1 MTRTSLKQI
10 IATLRPR
17 IVRSFGVLRSWV
29 RQATSI
35 SCLRA
40 TQMASILCP
49 WVTQAADILRLQA
62 TRTISILRPW
72 VWGVALCVLALFC
85 VSVAVSN
92 TCVDRSSSAQITT
105 AEKLLGAADTSIQ
118 EREGLDVVEGL
129 DQEAQEQVSGQTS
142 EQEASNALGGLAEKH
157 FLEDS
162 QVRFSE
168 NPLVSENPNASTI
181 AKQLGFGTTR
191 QKSAPCVEGGSYMVA
206 QMGRTS
212 IQQVVSSLFITSSA
226 LQNIPSAEGA
236 PENISLVEGASSLDT
251 PTTGESSTAQTDESA
266 SLDSLTAAIRSM
278 ESQGYEVGCF
288 FVDLNSGEGIAY
300 NLDTRIYGASS
311 FKGVYAAYLS
321 EQLADGESGLSAS
334 AVSLMD
340 DSIRY
345 SDNNAFSTL
354 RNSYDGAGFA
364 RWVESCGVSSDIV
377 HDTHFPRYSARESA
391 LFWLHT
397 YRYLQSGT
405 DAASHLR
412 ELYTQTNV
420 SFIRDG
426 VTAVVASGDKAQ
438 RESDAGE
445 RENGSEET
453 AEESSGKSVVVM
465 NKAGWIAS
473 SPRFSGLCD
482 AGLIEC
488 GGHTYLM
495 SIMTSAPD
503 SASHRDQVVT
513 LAKELFTLRS

>member
-1 MTRTSLKQI
+1 MTRTPLKQI

-17 IVRSFGVLRSWV
+17 IVRSLGALCSWV
-29 RQATSI
+29 RQAVSI

-40 TQMASILCP
+40 TQMARILRP
-49 WVTQAADILRLQA
+49 WVTQVAGILRLQA

-72 VWGVALCVLALFC
+72 VWGVTLCVLALFC

-105 AEKLLGAADTSIQ
+105 AEKLLGAADTSMQ
-118 EREGLDVVEGL
+118 EREEL

-142 EQEASNALGGLAEKH
+142 EQEVSDALGGLVEKH

-181 AKQLGFGTTR
+181 AKQLGFGTTN
-191 QKSAPCVEGGSYMVA
+191 QKSAPCVEGGSGMVV
-206 QMGRTS
+206 QMSRTS
-212 IQQVVSSLFITSSA
+212 IQQVVSNSFITSSA

-236 PENISLVEGASSLDT
+236 PENISLVEGPSSLDT
-251 PTTGESSTAQTDESA
+251 PTTGESRAAQTDESA

-278 ESQGYEVGCF
+278 KSQGYEVGCF
-288 FVDLNSGEGIAY
+288 FVDLNSGEGVAY

-412 ELYTQTNV
+412 ELYMQTNV

-426 VTAVVASGDKAQ
+426 VTAVVASGDEAQ
-438 RESDAGE
+438 RESGAGE

-453 AEESSGKSVVVM
+453 AGESSGSSVVVM

-513 LAKELFTLRS
+513 LAKELFKLRSS

>member
-1 MTRTSLKQI
+1 MTRTPLKQI

-17 IVRSFGVLRSWV
+17 IVRSLGALRSWV
-29 RQATSI
+29 RQAVSI
-35 SCLRA
+35 LCLRA
-40 TQMASILCP
+40 TQMASILRP

-62 TRTISILRPW
+62 MRTISTLRPW

-105 AEKLLGAADTSIQ
+105 AEKFLGAADT
-118 EREGLDVVEGL
+118 
-129 DQEAQEQVSGQTS
+129 
-142 EQEASNALGGLAEKH
+142 SNALGGLAEKH

-191 QKSAPCVEGGSYMVA
+191 QKSAPCVEEGSGMVA
-206 QMGRTS
+206 QVGRTS

-236 PENISLVEGASSLDT
+236 PENISLVEGASSLDA
-251 PTTGESSTAQTDESA
+251 PTTDESRAAQTDESA

-288 FVDLNSGEGIAY
+288 FVDLNSGEGVAY

-426 VTAVVASGDKAQ
+426 VTVVVASGDEVQ
-438 RESDAGE
+438 RDSGAGE
-445 RENGSEET
+445 QENSFEET
-453 AEESSGKSVVVM
+453 IGESSSKSVVVM

-513 LAKELFTLRS
+513 LAKELFRLRS

>member
-1 MTRTSLKQI
+1 MTRTPLKQI
-10 IATLRPR
+10 IVTLRPR
-17 IVRSFGVLRSWV
+17 IARSFGALRSWAT
-29 RQATSI
+29 QAVSI
-35 SCLRA
+35 LCLRT
-40 TQMASILCP
+40 TQMAGILRL

-62 TRTISILRPW
+62 TRTISVLRPW
-72 VWGVALCVLALFC
+72 VLGVALCALVLFC

-92 TCVDRSSSAQITT
+92 TCVDRSPSAQITT
-105 AEKLLGAADTSIQ
+105 VEKLLGAAD
-118 EREGLDVVEGL
+118 
-129 DQEAQEQVSGQTS
+129 
-142 EQEASNALGGLAEKH
+142 ASNALEDRAEKH
-157 FLEDS
+157 ALEDS

-168 NPLVSENPNASTI
+168 NPLVSEDLNASTI
-181 AKQLGFGTTR
+181 VKQLGFGTTR
-191 QKSAPCVEGGSYMVA
+191 QKSAPCVEGGSGMVA

-212 IQQVVSSLFITSSA
+212 VQQVVSSLFITSSA
-226 LQNIPSAEGA
+226 LRNIPSAEGT
-236 PENISLVEGASSLDT
+236 PENISLVEGVSNLDA
-251 PTTGESSTAQTDESA
+251 PTAGESRAAQTDESA
-266 SLDSLTAAIRSM
+266 SLDGLTSAIGSM

-288 FVDLNSGEGIAY
+288 FVDLNSGEGVAY
-300 NLDTRIYGASS
+300 NLDMRIYGASS

-345 SDNNAFSTL
+345 SDNSAFSTL

-397 YRYLQSGT
+397 YRYLQSST

-426 VTAVVASGDKAQ
+426 VTAVVASGDEAQ
-438 RESDAGE
+438 RESDVE
-445 RENGSEET
+445 EQENVSEET
-453 AEESSGKSVVVM
+453 AGELSGKSVVVM

-513 LAKELFTLRS
+513 LAKELFKLRS

>member
-1 MTRTSLKQI
+1 MTRTPLKQI

-105 AEKLLGAADTSIQ
+105 AEKLLGAADT
-118 EREGLDVVEGL
+118 
-129 DQEAQEQVSGQTS
+129 
-142 EQEASNALGGLAEKH
+142 SNALGGLAEKH

>member
-1 MTRTSLKQI
+1 MTRTPLKQI

-105 AEKLLGAADTSIQ
+105 AEKLLGAAD
-118 EREGLDVVEGL
+118 
-129 DQEAQEQVSGQTS
+129 
-142 EQEASNALGGLAEKH
+142 ASNALGGLAEKH

-168 NPLVSENPNASTI
+168 NPLVSEDLNASTI
-181 AKQLGFGTTR
+181 VKQLGFGTTR
-191 QKSAPCVEGGSYMVA
+191 QKSAPCVEGGSGMVA

-212 IQQVVSSLFITSSA
+212 VQQVVSSLFITSSA
-226 LQNIPSAEGA
+226 LRNIPSAEGT
-236 PENISLVEGASSLDT
+236 PENISLVEGASSLDA
-251 PTTGESSTAQTDESA
+251 PTTGESRAAQTDESA

-288 FVDLNSGEGIAY
+288 FMDLNSGEGVAY

-345 SDNNAFSTL
+345 SDNSAFSTL

-426 VTAVVASGDKAQ
+426 VTAVVASGDEAQ
-438 RESDAGE
+438 RESDVE
-445 RENGSEET
+445 EQENVSEET
-453 AEESSGKSVVVM
+453 AGELSGKSVVVM

-513 LAKELFTLRS
+513 LAKELFKLRS

>member
-1 MTRTSLKQI
+1 MAGI
-10 IATLRPR
+10 LR
-17 IVRSFGVLRSWV
+17 L
-29 RQATSI
+29 
-35 SCLRA
+35 
-40 TQMASILCP
+40 

-62 TRTISILRPW
+62 TRTISVLRPW
-72 VWGVALCVLALFC
+72 VLGVALCALVLFC

-92 TCVDRSSSAQITT
+92 TCVDRSPSAQITT
-105 AEKLLGAADTSIQ
+105 VEKLLGAAD
-118 EREGLDVVEGL
+118 
-129 DQEAQEQVSGQTS
+129 
-142 EQEASNALGGLAEKH
+142 ASNALEDRAEKH
-157 FLEDS
+157 ALEDS

-168 NPLVSENPNASTI
+168 NPLVSEDLNASTI
-181 AKQLGFGTTR
+181 VKQLGFGTTR
-191 QKSAPCVEGGSYMVA
+191 QKSAPCVEGGSGMVA
-206 QMGRTS
+206 QVGLTS
-212 IQQVVSSLFITSSA
+212 VQQVVSSLFITSSA
-226 LQNIPSAEGA
+226 LRNIPSAEGT
-236 PENISLVEGASSLDT
+236 PENISLVEGVSNLDA
-251 PTTGESSTAQTDESA
+251 PTAGESRAAQTDESA
-266 SLDSLTAAIRSM
+266 SLDGLTSAIGSM

-288 FVDLNSGEGIAY
+288 FVDLNSGEGVAY
-300 NLDTRIYGASS
+300 NLDMRIYGASS

-345 SDNNAFSTL
+345 SDNSAFSTL

-426 VTAVVASGDKAQ
+426 VTAVVASGDEAQ
-438 RESDAGE
+438 RESDVE
-445 RENGSEET
+445 EQENVSEET
-453 AEESSGKSVVVM
+453 AGELSGKSVVVM

-513 LAKELFTLRS
+513 LAKELFKLRS

>member
-1 MTRTSLKQI
+1 MTRTPLKQI
-10 IATLRPR
+10 IVTLRPR
-17 IVRSFGVLRSWV
+17 IARSFGALRSWAT
-29 RQATSI
+29 QAVSI
-35 SCLRA
+35 LCLRT
-40 TQMASILCP
+40 TQMAGILRL

-62 TRTISILRPW
+62 TRTISVLRPW
-72 VWGVALCVLALFC
+72 VLGVALCALVLFC

-92 TCVDRSSSAQITT
+92 TCVDRSPSAQITT
-105 AEKLLGAADTSIQ
+105 VEKLLGAAD
-118 EREGLDVVEGL
+118 
-129 DQEAQEQVSGQTS
+129 
-142 EQEASNALGGLAEKH
+142 ASNALEDRAEKH
-157 FLEDS
+157 ALEDS

-168 NPLVSENPNASTI
+168 NPLVSEDLNASTI
-181 AKQLGFGTTR
+181 VKQLGFGTTC
-191 QKSAPCVEGGSYMVA
+191 QKSAPCVEGGSGMVA

-212 IQQVVSSLFITSSA
+212 VQQVVSSLFITSSA
-226 LQNIPSAEGA
+226 LRNIPSAEGT
-236 PENISLVEGASSLDT
+236 PENISLVEGVSNLDA
-251 PTTGESSTAQTDESA
+251 PTAGESRAAQTDESA
-266 SLDSLTAAIRSM
+266 SLDGLTSAIGSM

-288 FVDLNSGEGIAY
+288 FVDLNSGEGVAY
-300 NLDTRIYGASS
+300 NLDMRIYGASS

-321 EQLADGESGLSAS
+321 EQLADGESGLSDA

-345 SDNNAFSTL
+345 SDNSAFSTL

-426 VTAVVASGDKAQ
+426 VTAVVASGDEAQ
-438 RESDAGE
+438 RESDVE
-445 RENGSEET
+445 EQENVSEET
-453 AEESSGKSVVVM
+453 AGELSGKSVVVM

-513 LAKELFTLRS
+513 LAKELFKLRS

>member
-1 MTRTSLKQI
+1 MTRTPLKQI
-10 IATLRPR
+10 IVTLRPR
-17 IVRSFGVLRSWV
+17 IARSFGALRSWAT
-29 RQATSI
+29 QAVSI
-35 SCLRA
+35 LCLRT
-40 TQMASILCP
+40 TQMADILRL

-62 TRTISILRPW
+62 TRTISVLRPW
-72 VWGVALCVLALFC
+72 VLGVALCALVLFC

-92 TCVDRSSSAQITT
+92 TCVDRSPSTQITT
-105 AEKLLGAADTSIQ
+105 AEKLLGAAD
-118 EREGLDVVEGL
+118 
-129 DQEAQEQVSGQTS
+129 
-142 EQEASNALGGLAEKH
+142 ASNALEDRAEKH
-157 FLEDS
+157 ALEDS

-168 NPLVSENPNASTI
+168 NPLVSEDPNASTI
-181 AKQLGFGTTR
+181 VKQLGFGTTR
-191 QKSAPCVEGGSYMVA
+191 QKSAPCVEGGSGMVA

-212 IQQVVSSLFITSSA
+212 VQQVVSSLFITSSA
-226 LQNIPSAEGA
+226 LRNIPSAEGT
-236 PENISLVEGASSLDT
+236 PENISLVEGVSNLDA
-251 PTTGESSTAQTDESA
+251 PTTGESRAAQTDESA
-266 SLDSLTAAIRSM
+266 SLDGLTSAIGSM

-288 FVDLNSGEGIAY
+288 FVDLNSGEGVAY
-300 NLDTRIYGASS
+300 NLDMRIYGASS

-345 SDNNAFSTL
+345 SDNSAFSTL

-426 VTAVVASGDKAQ
+426 VTAVVASGDEAQ
-438 RESDAGE
+438 RESDVE
-445 RENGSEET
+445 EQENVSEET
-453 AEESSGKSVVVM
+453 AGELSGKSVVVM

-513 LAKELFTLRS
+513 LAKELFKLRS

>member
-1 MTRTSLKQI
+1 MTRTPLKQI
-10 IATLRPR
+10 IVTLRPR
-17 IVRSFGVLRSWV
+17 IARSFGALRSWAT
-29 RQATSI
+29 QAVSI
-35 SCLRA
+35 LCLRA
-40 TQMASILCP
+40 TQMASILRL
-49 WVTQAADILRLQA
+49 WVTQAADILHLQA
-62 TRTISILRPW
+62 TRTISVLRPW
-72 VWGVALCVLALFC
+72 VLGVALCVLVLFC

-92 TCVDRSSSAQITT
+92 TCVDRSPSAQITT
-105 AEKLLGAADTSIQ
+105 VEKLLGTAD
-118 EREGLDVVEGL
+118 
-129 DQEAQEQVSGQTS
+129 
-142 EQEASNALGGLAEKH
+142 ASNALGDRTKKH
-157 FLEDS
+157 ALEDS

-168 NPLVSENPNASTI
+168 NPLVSEDPNASTI
-181 AKQLGFGTTR
+181 VKQLGLGTTR
-191 QKSAPCVEGGSYMVA
+191 QKSAPCVEGGSGMVA

-212 IQQVVSSLFITSSA
+212 VQQVVSSLFITSSA

-236 PENISLVEGASSLDT
+236 PENISLVGGVSNLDAL
-251 PTTGESSTAQTDESA
+251 TTGESRAAQTDESA
-266 SLDSLTAAIRSM
+266 SLDSLTSAIRSM

-288 FVDLNSGEGIAY
+288 FVDLNSGEGVAY

-321 EQLADGESGLSAS
+321 EHLADGESGLSAS

-405 DAASHLR
+405 DAAAHLR

-426 VTAVVASGDKAQ
+426 ITAVVASDDEAQ
-438 RESDAGE
+438 RESGAGE
-445 RENGSEET
+445 QENVSEET

-488 GGHTYLM
+488 GGQTYLM

>member
-1 MTRTSLKQI
+1 MTRTPLKQI
-10 IATLRPR
+10 IVTLRPR
-17 IVRSFGVLRSWV
+17 IARSFGALRSWAT
-29 RQATSI
+29 QAVSI
-35 SCLRA
+35 LCLRT
-40 TQMASILCP
+40 TQMAGILRL

-62 TRTISILRPW
+62 TRTISVLRPW
-72 VWGVALCVLALFC
+72 VLGVALCVLVLFC

-92 TCVDRSSSAQITT
+92 TCVDRSPSAQITT
-105 AEKLLGAADTSIQ
+105 VEKLLGAAD
-118 EREGLDVVEGL
+118 
-129 DQEAQEQVSGQTS
+129 
-142 EQEASNALGGLAEKH
+142 ASNALEDRAEKH
-157 FLEDS
+157 ALEDS

-168 NPLVSENPNASTI
+168 NPLVSEDLNASTI
-181 AKQLGFGTTR
+181 VKQLGFGTTR
-191 QKSAPCVEGGSYMVA
+191 QKSAPCVEGGSGMVA

-212 IQQVVSSLFITSSA
+212 VQQVVSSLFITSSA
-226 LQNIPSAEGA
+226 LRNIPSAEGT
-236 PENISLVEGASSLDT
+236 PENISLVEGVSNLGA
-251 PTTGESSTAQTDESA
+251 PTAGESRAAQTDESA
-266 SLDSLTAAIRSM
+266 SLDGLTSAIGSM

-288 FVDLNSGEGIAY
+288 FVDLNSGEGVAY
-300 NLDTRIYGASS
+300 NLDMRIYGASS

-345 SDNNAFSTL
+345 SDNSAFSTL

-426 VTAVVASGDKAQ
+426 VTAVVASGDEAQ
-438 RESDAGE
+438 RESDVE
-445 RENGSEET
+445 EQENVSEET
-453 AEESSGKSVVVM
+453 AGELSGKSVVVM

-513 LAKELFTLRS
+513 LAKELFKLRS

>member
-1 MTRTSLKQI
+1 MTRTPLKQI
-10 IATLRPR
+10 IVTLRPR
-17 IVRSFGVLRSWV
+17 IARSFGALRSWAT
-29 RQATSI
+29 QAVSI
-35 SCLRA
+35 LCLRT
-40 TQMASILCP
+40 TQMAGILRL

-62 TRTISILRPW
+62 TRTISVLRPW
-72 VWGVALCVLALFC
+72 VLGVALCALVLFC

-92 TCVDRSSSAQITT
+92 TCVDRSPSAQITT
-105 AEKLLGAADTSIQ
+105 VEKLLGAAD
-118 EREGLDVVEGL
+118 
-129 DQEAQEQVSGQTS
+129 
-142 EQEASNALGGLAEKH
+142 ASNALEDRAEKH
-157 FLEDS
+157 ALEDS

-168 NPLVSENPNASTI
+168 NPLVSEDLNASTI
-181 AKQLGFGTTR
+181 VKQLGFGTTR
-191 QKSAPCVEGGSYMVA
+191 QKSAPCVEGGSGMVA

-212 IQQVVSSLFITSSA
+212 VQQVVSSLFITSSA
-226 LQNIPSAEGA
+226 LRNIPSAEGT
-236 PENISLVEGASSLDT
+236 PENISLVEGVSNLDA
-251 PTTGESSTAQTDESA
+251 PTAGESRAAQTDESA
-266 SLDSLTAAIRSM
+266 SLDGLTSAIGSM

-288 FVDLNSGEGIAY
+288 FVDLNSGEGVAY
-300 NLDTRIYGASS
+300 NLDMRIYGASS

-345 SDNNAFSTL
+345 SDNSAFSTL

-426 VTAVVASGDKAQ
+426 VTAVVASGDEAQ
-438 RESDAGE
+438 RESDVE
-445 RENGSEET
+445 EQENVSEET
-453 AEESSGKSVVVM
+453 AGELSGKSVVVM

-513 LAKELFTLRS
+513 LAKELFKLRS